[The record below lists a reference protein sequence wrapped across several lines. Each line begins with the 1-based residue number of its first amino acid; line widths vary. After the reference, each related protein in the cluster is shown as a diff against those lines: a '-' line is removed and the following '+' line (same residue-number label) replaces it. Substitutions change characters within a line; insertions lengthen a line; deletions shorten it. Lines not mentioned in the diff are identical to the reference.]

1 MRITSA
7 LLGALPEGPETVC
20 RGLTWQRWT
29 YLAEV
34 APGVCWSGVWG
45 REREYEDTENSLV
58 DTGLRGAFCKH
69 PFTAE
74 ILNLVQEMT

>member
-1 MRITSA
+1 MEHYLSV
-7 LLGALPEGPETVC
+7 LK
-20 RGLTWQRWT
+20 QRAEDI
-29 YLAEV
+29 LAEV

-74 ILNLVQEMT
+74 ILNLVQKMT